1 MGQSWLIPYW
11 IVPPEEWGPLGF
23 GVTAWSL
30 ADALTIIRAYGYQ
43 LPEDASDLGVIENVR
58 YGDLDRHVQCNMGP
72 IPVRG
77 MWFPF
82 VKVGPPPRL

>member
-11 IVPPEEWGPLGF
+11 IVPPDRRGPLGF

-30 ADALTIIRAYGYQ
+30 ADALAMIRAYRYQ

-58 YGDLDRHVQCNMGP
+58 YGDLNRQVQCNMGP
-72 IPVRG
+72 IPARG
-77 MWFPF
+77 MWYPF
-82 VKVGPPPRL
+82 VKVGPPPWP